1 MSEERISKS
10 EATEQVVSMCRRLAE
25 LYISF
30 AQTLVEELGQE
41 KGRELIR
48 RAIYRYGQGV
58 GERIRQKVEAQGL
71 PLTIENFRKFSDL
84 PSLVFKGSPLVVE
97 GERRNRVYECSL
109 ASVWKEMGEE
119 ELGRLYCYVDQAK
132 IEGYNPQFEY
142 VHVKTTLDSDL
153 SFCETA
159 IRTKKGN

>member
-1 MSEERISKS
+1 VSDERISTS

-41 KGRELIR
+41 KGREVIR
-48 RAIYRYGQGV
+48 RAIHRYGQGV

-97 GERRNRVYECSL
+97 GERRNRVYDCSL

-132 IEGYNPQFEY
+132 IEGYNPEFEY

-159 IRTKKGN
+159 IRKKKGN